1 MVLLQWLC
9 SAGSGMKVSSLISPG
24 NWFLV
29 RKDHGVTS
37 KQNSPL
43 VLAHPDIVAQG
54 GLSPNSDHWKSQV
67 SQPDI
72 PDLFW
77 LFFFFFNLFK
87 EGLEENFI

>member
-1 MVLLQWLC
+1 M
-9 SAGSGMKVSSLISPG
+9 GMRYFQGIENGTAAVVVFCGFWHESVVSDLTRE
-24 NWFLV
+24 LV
-29 RKDHGVTS
+29 SCKDHGVTS
-37 KQNSPL
+37 KQNSPS

-77 LFFFFFNLFK
+77 LFFFF
-87 EGLEENFI
+87 